1 MADTLKGTVK
11 WFNDAKGFGFIEH
24 ESGKDVFVHFSVIQ
38 TEGFKTLKDGEPVDY
53 EIVEG
58 PKGLHAS
65 KVIRSPE
72 AIAES
77 LAAQREKQKA
87 QKSSIRSAI
96 EVTKIDPQTGEE
108 SPAMP
113 IISDSDSAATRSEQS
128 QN

>member
-24 ESGKDVFVHFSVIQ
+24 ETGKDVFVHFSVIQ
-38 TEGFKTLKDGEPVDY
+38 TEGFKTLKDGEQVDY

-65 KVIRSPE
+65 KVVRSPE

-77 LAAQREKQKA
+77 LATQREKQKA

-113 IISDSDSAATRSEQS
+113 LLPDSDAVSAGSEQS